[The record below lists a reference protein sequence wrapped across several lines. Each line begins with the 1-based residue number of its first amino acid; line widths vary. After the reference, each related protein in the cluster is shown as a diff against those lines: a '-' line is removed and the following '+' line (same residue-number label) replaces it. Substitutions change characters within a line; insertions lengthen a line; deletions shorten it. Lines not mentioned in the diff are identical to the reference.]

1 MTEAVNSEQSS
12 KRITAADLHRETGL
26 SKAYISKLKK
36 EGKLL
41 FTDDA
46 DGKSRIEYS
55 AAMEQLKGSIDFNR
69 DAQRQWAETQRKG
82 RAVNLPS
89 ITGHTAQSKID
100 PGNPHNLKDG
110 PAIMLEVGNLN
121 CKDEHIGRET
131 QRSKLIRETYEAYN
145 AELEFKKKCGEYI
158 SKQALIEANRL
169 IAGSIRS
176 KFQNLP
182 AKVSARCEG
191 KTSAEIKYILEDEVN
206 AIFTDLYQL
215 GGGTEEK

>member
-1 MTEAVNSEQSS
+1 MTETANSEQNVI
-12 KRITAADLHRETGL
+12 RLTAADLHRETGL
-26 SKAYISKLKK
+26 SKSYISRLKK

-69 DAQRQWAETQRKG
+69 DPQRQWADAQRKG
-82 RAVNLPS
+82 RTVNLPG
-89 ITGHTAQSKID
+89 ITGQASNGKID
-100 PGNPHNLKDG
+100 PENPHNLKDG
-110 PAIMLEVGNLN
+110 PAILMGVGNLS

-145 AELEFKKKCGEYI
+145 AELDFKKKCGELI
-158 SKQALIEANRL
+158 NKQSQMEANRL

-176 KFQNLP
+176 KFQNLS
-182 AKVSARCEG
+182 AKVSSRCEG
-191 KTSAEIKYILEDEVN
+191 KTAAEIKYTLEDEVN